1 MWGGHTG
8 DLQAAPPS
16 KLAFPTASSISIDG
30 HPQVQWRPTISHPP
44 RLGFLSHLTSNPS
57 ANAASCLGPESL
69 FLLPLPLPPLVPTAG
84 VTCPG
89 YPGSLWTGLPAPA
102 LAPTVSCPQN
112 CAFRTCLFCSD
123 PATAPHSPQ
132 GRSQPSPWPAGRT
145 SCSRS
150 SPTSSPTSLSSLCCN
165 RKDRSPTAL
174 SRYNCHGPR
183 CKFQVYDAI
192 T

>member
-30 HPQVQWRPTISHPP
+30 HPQVQWKPTISHPP

-112 CAFRTCLFCSD
+112 CGPFRTCLFCSD
-123 PATAPHSPQ
+123 PATVPHFPQ
-132 GRSQPSPWPAGRT
+132 GRSQPPHGLQDAPPALALLRPHLPRASPHSAAIART
-145 SCSRS
+145 APPRLYRD
-150 SPTSSPTSLSSLCCN
+150 TIAM
-165 RKDRSPTAL
+165 DRGASF
-174 SRYNCHGPR
+174 R
-183 CKFQVYDAI
+183 C
-192 T
+192 TMP